1 MIPASNHSSMN
12 PITNPALPSKST
24 TKPHAKVPYGCVLNT
39 SRAADSNL
47 FPGNPVPV
55 LDNCFGEEM
64 FLISNLIPAVQFETV
79 SSHPDIV
86 TWEKRLRPTLICLR
100 EKKRSWK
107 PQTYLT
113 FEDEPK

>member
-86 TWEKRLRPTLICLR
+86 TWGEEIETHPHMLKR
-100 EKKRSWK
+100 EKEILET
-107 PQTYLT
+107 PNLLD
-113 FEDEPK
+113 F